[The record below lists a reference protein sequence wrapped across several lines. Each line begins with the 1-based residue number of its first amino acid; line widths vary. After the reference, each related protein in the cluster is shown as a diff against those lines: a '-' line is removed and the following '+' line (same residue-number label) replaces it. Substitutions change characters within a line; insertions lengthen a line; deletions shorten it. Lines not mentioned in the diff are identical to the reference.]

1 MVASRPGVRADR
13 VSEVPVRVLRGRDAV
28 GRVLEAATDLLDA
41 TGTPVCARPPWL
53 TTWFEAFPAAEPV
66 AVVAG
71 GPGRIDGLACLAVSR
86 RGLLRTV
93 TLAGAGPSDYG
104 RLPARDPATAAALA
118 GGIAGVLRGV
128 RPPWRLRLDQLPV
141 GDPVVA
147 ALLAVLPRAYL
158 EDGQPCP
165 QVEFG
170 PDRVPAQ
177 LTASGRRALRKA
189 RLRLDRTGLA
199 MTVDRI
205 RDPVRVRG
213 LVPELIA
220 LHRDRDHRIGRRS
233 DLDDPG
239 RRAFYSAVVSRLAAT
254 GRVEVFTLRL
264 DGTLAA
270 YFLGMRDGAVFRNWD
285 GRISSARPE
294 LSVGLLLK
302 TELVAELL
310 ADPELTGIDM
320 CRGTLQH
327 KMHGVTAVV
336 PAVALR
342 AESSPPVT
350 LALRWAARLHQ
361 ALRRRIPAG
370 LLRRLRGLDRPRAF
384 ATLFIAG
391 FTNAVRKTCP
401 DPLRPDRTVG

>member
-1 MVASRPGVRADR
+1 VVTSTPEVRADSHR
-13 VSEVPVRVLRGRDAV
+13 EVPVRVLRGRYAV
-28 GRVLEAATDLLDA
+28 GGALEAATDLFDA

-53 TTWFEAFPAAEPV
+53 TTWLEAFPAAEPV

-71 GPGRIDGLACLAVSR
+71 EPGRVDGLACLAVSR

-93 TLAGAGPSDYG
+93 TLVGAGPSDYG
-104 RLPARDPATAAALA
+104 RLPARDSAAAAALA

-128 RPPWRLRLDQLPV
+128 RQPWRLRLDQLPV

-165 QVEFG
+165 QVTFG
-170 PDRVPAQ
+170 PDRLPAQ

-189 RLRLDRTGLA
+189 RSRLARSGIA

-205 RDPVRVRG
+205 RDPGQVRR
-213 LVPELIA
+213 LVPELIV

-239 RRAFYSAVVSRLAAT
+239 RRAFYSAVVSRLAET
-254 GRVEVFTLRL
+254 GQVEILVLRL
-264 DGTLAA
+264 DRQLAA
-270 YFLGMRDGAVFRNWD
+270 YFLGFRDGTVYRNWD
-285 GRISSARPE
+285 GRISSGWPE
-294 LSVGLLLK
+294 LSLGLLLR
-302 TELVAELL
+302 TELLAELL

-336 PAVALR
+336 PTVVVR
-342 AESSPPVT
+342 AESSASVT
-350 LALRWAARLHQ
+350 LALRWAAHLRRT
-361 ALRRRIPAG
+361 LRRRVPAG
-370 LLRRLRGLDRPRAF
+370 LLRRLRGLDRP
-384 ATLFIAG
+384 IAG
-391 FTNAVRKTCP
+391 TGP
-401 DPLRPDRTVG
+401 DPEQGGAGS